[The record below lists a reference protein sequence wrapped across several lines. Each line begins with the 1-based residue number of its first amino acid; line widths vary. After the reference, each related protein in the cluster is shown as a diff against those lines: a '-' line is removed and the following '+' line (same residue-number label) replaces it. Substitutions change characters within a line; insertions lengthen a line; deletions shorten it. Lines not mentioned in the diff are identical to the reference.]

1 MNRERWLFLVIL
13 GTLAGIVWGLVMTAA
28 LPALID
34 PASSPDVS
42 AMIAAE
48 ETPSPTFAPPSP
60 RARDRAPTPR
70 PTPTPTPSP
79 QLPALYVDGPYVK
92 RSDTHAPVWLK
103 GINIEEFRQ
112 PNPHTFSDL
121 YNVQGL
127 GRVTQEQWG
136 VNLLRVAIDP
146 ETVAANLNEIDKLVA
161 FANKNGM
168 YVILTP
174 FASAVNPSRDEAHL
188 PVPDDLVAATMGYL
202 ADAFKDRTNVLYE
215 LWNEPHPD
223 SIPSINYDQQWQ
235 VWMDA
240 GSRVARS
247 IRSKNPQAILVVPGG
262 NKWARD
268 LTYYQ
273 DHPFPF
279 NNVIYDVH
287 DYWAYPAY
295 HYSRA
300 MWTWAIGKYPIL
312 IGEFGGDPTN
322 PADSSGLDYMQ
333 ETYRIVDDHP
343 GMVHY
348 AVYALTDDGVWG
360 IFTRGL
366 IDLPKGNALRDDLR
380 KYPPTRFN

>member
-1 MNRERWLFLVIL
+1 MNRERWLFLIIL
-13 GTLAGIVWGLVMTAA
+13 GTLAGIVWGLVMTTA

-34 PASSPDVS
+34 PASPPGTE
-42 AMIAAE
+42 AMVAIE
-48 ETPSPTFAPPSP
+48 ETSSPTFTPPSP
-60 RARDRAPTPR
+60 RALDRASTRTPA
-70 PTPTPTPSP
+70 PSLTPTSTPSP

-112 PNPHTFSDL
+112 SNPHTFSDL

-146 ETVAANLNEIDKLVA
+146 ETVTANLNEIDKLVA

-188 PVPDDLVAATMGYL
+188 PVPDDLVAAAMGYL
-202 ADAFKDRTNVLYE
+202 ANAFKDRTNVLYE

-240 GSRVARS
+240 GIKVAQS
-247 IRSKNPQAILVVPGG
+247 IRSKNPQAI
-262 NKWARD
+262 
-268 LTYYQ
+268 
-273 DHPFPF
+273 
-279 NNVIYDVH
+279 
-287 DYWAYPAY
+287 
-295 HYSRA
+295 
-300 MWTWAIGKYPIL
+300 
-312 IGEFGGDPTN
+312 
-322 PADSSGLDYMQ
+322 
-333 ETYRIVDDHP
+333 
-343 GMVHY
+343 
-348 AVYALTDDGVWG
+348 
-360 IFTRGL
+360 
-366 IDLPKGNALRDDLR
+366 
-380 KYPPTRFN
+380 